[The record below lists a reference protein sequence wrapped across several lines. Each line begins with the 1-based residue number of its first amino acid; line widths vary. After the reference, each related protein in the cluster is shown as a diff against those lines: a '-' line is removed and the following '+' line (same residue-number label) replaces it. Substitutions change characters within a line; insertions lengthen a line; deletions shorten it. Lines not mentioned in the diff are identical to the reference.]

1 MVWQPPGRY
10 QVYQRKLQVLFPHY
24 QHDHRKRSV
33 KPYYLGNTP
42 LFVIKMP
49 EQETSYRKIIHVDMD
64 AFYASVEQ
72 RDFPEL
78 RGKPVA
84 VGGSRERGVVA
95 AASYEARKFGVYSAM
110 PSVTALR
117 KCPGIIF
124 IKPRFDVYRR
134 VSHQIREI
142 FFEYTDLVEPLSLD
156 EAYLDVTEN
165 KKGMT
170 LATDIAKDI
179 KRRIKSEINLTAS
192 TGISCNKFLA
202 KIASDYDK
210 PDGFYLIHPTRAAA
224 FVETLPIE
232 KFHGIGKVTAAKMR
246 NLGIANGADLKHHD
260 LSDLVRWFGKAG
272 SYYYKIARGEDNR
285 MVEPDRARKSISTER
300 TFDHD
305 LRDKEELKPY
315 LEQIMDEL
323 MARMDKNRVY
333 GRTLTMKVK
342 FGDFHQITRSRS
354 TRRSIHKK
362 STLKKLMESI
372 LFDLDLDGQSVR
384 LLGLGIS
391 NLDRP
396 ASGGIQLT
404 LDF

>member
-1 MVWQPPGRY
+1 
-10 QVYQRKLQVLFPHY
+10 
-24 QHDHRKRSV
+24 
-33 KPYYLGNTP
+33 
-42 LFVIKMP
+42 
-49 EQETSYRKIIHVDMD
+49 MD

-84 VGGSRERGVVA
+84 VGGSKERGVVA

-110 PSVTALR
+110 PSVVAYR
-117 KCPGIIF
+117 KCPHIIF
-124 IKPRFDVYRR
+124 VPHRFDVYRK
-134 VSHQIREI
+134 VSRQIREI

-165 KKGMT
+165 KKGIA
-170 LATDIAKDI
+170 LATDIAREI
-179 KRRIKSEINLTAS
+179 KQRIKSELKLTAS

-210 PDGFYLIHPTRAAA
+210 PDGFYLIHPSRAES

-232 KFHGIGKVTAAKMR
+232 KFFGIGKVTSAKMR
-246 NLGIANGADLKHHD
+246 NRGIANGADLKKQELPD
-260 LSDLVRWFGKAG
+260 LLRWFGKTG
-272 SYYYKIARGEDNR
+272 SYYYKIARGLDDR
-285 MVEPDRARKSISTER
+285 IVEPDRERKSISTEQ

-305 LRDKEELKPY
+305 LSDKDEIRVYLK
-315 LEQIMDEL
+315 QIADEL
-323 MARMDKNRVY
+323 ISRMDKNRIY

-342 FGDFHQITRSRS
+342 FSDFHQITRSRS
-354 TRRSIHKK
+354 LAKSIRKK
-362 STLKKLMESI
+362 AVLIKLMNEI
-372 LFDLDLDGQSVR
+372 LLDLDFQGQSIR

-396 ASGGIQLT
+396 GRAGIQLT

>member
-1 MVWQPPGRY
+1 
-10 QVYQRKLQVLFPHY
+10 
-24 QHDHRKRSV
+24 
-33 KPYYLGNTP
+33 
-42 LFVIKMP
+42 
-49 EQETSYRKIIHVDMD
+49 MD

-110 PSVTALR
+110 PSVIAIR
-117 KCPGIIF
+117 KCPHIVF
-124 IKPRFDVYRR
+124 VPHRFEVYKK
-134 VSHQIREI
+134 VSQQIRDI
-142 FFEYTDLVEPLSLD
+142 FYDYTDLVEPLSLD

-165 KKGMT
+165 KKGIA
-170 LATDIAKDI
+170 LATEIAREI
-179 KRRIKSEINLTAS
+179 KRRIKAELNLTAS

-210 PDGFYLIHPTRAAA
+210 PDGFYLIHPSRAES

-232 KFHGIGKVTAAKMR
+232 KFFGIGKVTAAKMR
-246 NLGIANGADLKHHD
+246 NHGIANGADLKKQELPD
-260 LSDLVRWFGKAG
+260 LLRWFGKAG
-272 SYYYKIARGEDNR
+272 SYYYKIARGLDDR
-285 MVEPDRARKSISTER
+285 IVEPDRERKSISTEQ

-305 LRDKEELKPY
+305 LSDKDEVRVYLK
-315 LEQIMDEL
+315 QIADEL
-323 MARMDKNRVY
+323 ISRMDRNRIY

-342 FGDFHQITRSRS
+342 FSDFHQITRSRS
-354 TRRSIHKK
+354 LKK
-362 STLKKLMESI
+362 SIRKKAVLLKLMHDI
-372 LFDLDLDGQSVR
+372 LLDLDFQGQSIR

-396 ASGGIQLT
+396 GSAGIQLT

>member
-1 MVWQPPGRY
+1 
-10 QVYQRKLQVLFPHY
+10 
-24 QHDHRKRSV
+24 
-33 KPYYLGNTP
+33 
-42 LFVIKMP
+42 
-49 EQETSYRKIIHVDMD
+49 MD

-78 RGKPVA
+78 RGRPVA
-84 VGGSRERGVVA
+84 VGGSKERGVVA

-110 PSVTALR
+110 PSVIAIR
-117 KCPGIIF
+117 KCPHIIF
-124 IKPRFDVYRR
+124 VPHRFDVYKK
-134 VSHQIREI
+134 VSRQIRDI

-165 KKGMT
+165 KKGIA
-170 LATDIAKDI
+170 LATEIAREI
-179 KRRIKSEINLTAS
+179 KKRIKTELNLTAS

-210 PDGFYLIHPTRAAA
+210 PDGFYLIHPSRAES

-232 KFHGIGKVTAAKMR
+232 KFFGIGKVTAAKMR
-246 NLGIANGADLKHHD
+246 MHGIANGADLKKQELPD
-260 LSDLVRWFGKAG
+260 LLRWFGKAG
-272 SYYYKIARGEDNR
+272 SYYYKIARGLDDR
-285 MVEPDRARKSISTER
+285 IVEPDRERKSISTEQ

-305 LRDKEELKPY
+305 LSDKDEVRVYLK
-315 LEQIMDEL
+315 QIADEL
-323 MARMDKNRVY
+323 INRMDRNRIY

-342 FGDFHQITRSRS
+342 FSDFHQITRSRS
-354 TRRSIHKK
+354 LNKSIHKK
-362 STLKKLMESI
+362 AVLLKLMNDI
-372 LFDLDLDGQSVR
+372 LLDLNFQGQSIR

-396 ASGGIQLT
+396 NNAGIQLT

>member
-1 MVWQPPGRY
+1 
-10 QVYQRKLQVLFPHY
+10 
-24 QHDHRKRSV
+24 
-33 KPYYLGNTP
+33 
-42 LFVIKMP
+42 MP
-49 EQETSYRKIIHVDMD
+49 APKETYRKIIHVDMD

-72 RDFPEL
+72 RDNPEL

-95 AASYEARKFGVYSAM
+95 AASYESRKFGIHSAM
-110 PSVTALR
+110 PSVTAYR
-117 KCPGIIF
+117 KCPHIIF
-124 IKPRFDVYRR
+124 VKPRFDVYRK
-134 VSHQIREI
+134 VSHQIRDI

-165 KKGMT
+165 KKGMN
-170 LATDIAKDI
+170 LATDIARDI
-179 KRRIKSEINLTAS
+179 KRRIKDELNLTAS

-224 FVETLPIE
+224 FVESLPIE

-246 NLGIANGADLKHHD
+246 NLGIASGADLKKQELPD
-260 LSDLVRWFGKAG
+260 LLRWFGKTG

-285 MVEPDRARKSISTER
+285 TVEPDRERKSISTER
-300 TFDHD
+300 TFEHD
-305 LRDKEELKPY
+305 LAGKEELKQY
-315 LEQIMDEL
+315 LNPIADEL
-323 MARMDKNRVY
+323 IRRMDRNRIY

-342 FGDFHQITRSRS
+342 FSDFHQITRSRS
-354 TRRSIHKK
+354 TKK
-362 STLKKLMESI
+362 SIRKKNTLLKLMNHI
-372 LFDLDLDGQSVR
+372 LFDLDLEGQTVR

-391 NLDRP
+391 NLERP
-396 ASGGIQLT
+396 GSGGIQLT

>member
-1 MVWQPPGRY
+1 
-10 QVYQRKLQVLFPHY
+10 
-24 QHDHRKRSV
+24 
-33 KPYYLGNTP
+33 
-42 LFVIKMP
+42 
-49 EQETSYRKIIHVDMD
+49 MD

-72 RDFPEL
+72 RDYPEL

-95 AASYEARKFGVYSAM
+95 AASYEARKFGIHSAM
-110 PSVTALR
+110 PSVTAFR
-117 KCPGIIF
+117 KCRHVVF
-124 IKPRFDVYRR
+124 VKPRFDVYRQ

-142 FFEYTDLVEPLSLD
+142 FFEYTNLVEPLSLD

-165 KKGMT
+165 KKGMS
-170 LATDIAKDI
+170 LATEIAKDI
-179 KRRIKSEINLTAS
+179 KRRIKAELNLTAS

-210 PDGFYLIHPTRAAA
+210 PDGFYLIHPLRAES

-246 NLGIANGADLKHHD
+246 NHGISNGADLKKQE
-260 LSDLVRWFGKAG
+260 LPDLVRWFGEAG
-272 SYYYKIARGEDNR
+272 SYYFKIARGQDER
-285 MVEPDRARKSISTER
+285 PVEPDRERKSISTER

-305 LRDKEELKPY
+305 LAGKDELKPY
-315 LEQIMDEL
+315 LDHIADEL
-323 MARMDKNRVY
+323 IGRMDRNRIY

-342 FGDFHQITRSRS
+342 FSDFHQITRSRS
-354 TRRSIHKK
+354 AKK
-362 STLKKLMESI
+362 SIRKKSALLKLMNSI
-372 LFDLDLDGQSVR
+372 FFDLNLEGQSVR

-396 ASGGIQLT
+396 GSRGIQLT

>member
-1 MVWQPPGRY
+1 
-10 QVYQRKLQVLFPHY
+10 
-24 QHDHRKRSV
+24 
-33 KPYYLGNTP
+33 
-42 LFVIKMP
+42 
-49 EQETSYRKIIHVDMD
+49 MD

-110 PSVTALR
+110 PSVIALR
-117 KCPGIIF
+117 KCPDIIF
-124 IKPRFDVYRR
+124 VPHRFDVYKS
-134 VSHQIREI
+134 VSRQIREI

-165 KKGMT
+165 KKGMA

-179 KRRIKSEINLTAS
+179 KRRIKSELNLTAS

-210 PDGFYLIHPTRAAA
+210 PDGFYLIHPSRAEA

-232 KFHGIGKVTAAKMR
+232 KFHGIGKVTATKMR
-246 NLGIANGADLKHHD
+246 NRGISTGADLKNQELQD
-260 LSDLVRWFGKAG
+260 LLRWFGKAG
-272 SYYYKIARGEDNR
+272 SYYYKIARGLDDR
-285 MVEPDRARKSISTER
+285 PVEPDRERKSISTEQ

-305 LRDKEELKPY
+305 LSDKDEVRVYLK
-315 LEQIMDEL
+315 QIADEL
-323 MARMDKNRVY
+323 IARMDRNRTY

-342 FGDFHQITRSRS
+342 FSDFHQITRSRS
-354 TRRSIHKK
+354 TRRSIRKK
-362 STLKKLMESI
+362 AELLKLMHDI
-372 LFDLDLDGQSVR
+372 LFDLDFEGQSIR

-396 ASGGIQLT
+396 GSAGIQLT